1 MNRKTFIQTVSLAG
15 SALLSPAISLA
26 NNKMGDN
33 NLKDSTRINFTRDGL
48 DLTTDE
54 YTSLLR
60 MMVED
65 NGISADSYSQGGIVE
80 QLENRMAE
88 VLGKESAIFMPTGTL
103 ANHIAVRKLAGDK
116 KRVIVQADSHL
127 YNDSGDCATKLSG
140 LNLIPLAKG
149 KTSFSTDDIKKELD
163 RAKDGRVKTGIG
175 AILIESPVRR
185 LDNRMFEFDMMK
197 DISMFAKENHIKM
210 HLDGARLF
218 NACVH
223 LSKTPADFASLF
235 DTVYVSLYKNFNAA
249 SGAILAG
256 SKEFIQDLYHTR
268 RMFGGGMPQ
277 VWPFASVAYHYLDG
291 FLESYTLALEMA
303 DRLFM
308 LLNKHSAF
316 KVEQFSDGTN
326 VFKFHVDLQDLN
338 RFRKNLADQNIFLP
352 APDNSFNGF
361 KIKVNP
367 SLLHT
372 TAEKL
377 SQQFIDATAG

>member
-33 NLKDSTRINFTRDGL
+33 SLKDQTRINFTRDGL

-60 MMVED
+60 MIVD
-65 NGISADSYSQGGIVE
+65 RDGISADSYSRGGIIE

-88 VLGKESAIFMPTGTL
+88 ILGKESAIFMPTGTL

-116 KRVIVQADSHL
+116 KRVVVQADSHL

-185 LDNRMFEFDMMK
+185 LDNRMFGFDMMK
-197 DISMFAKENHIKM
+197 DISVFAKENHIKM

-223 LSKTPADFASLF
+223 LKKTPADLASLF

-303 DRLFM
+303 NRLFM
-308 LLNKHSAF
+308 LLDKHSAF

-367 SLLHT
+367 SLLRT

-377 SQQFIDATAG
+377 SQQFVDAVAG

>member
-26 NNKMGDN
+26 DNKIGDN
-33 NLKDSTRINFTRDGL
+33 DLKDPTRINFTRDGL

-54 YTSLLR
+54 YTSLLKTI
-60 MMVED
+60 VEN
-65 NGISADSYSQGGIVE
+65 NGISADSYSLGGIVE

-88 VLGKESAIFMPTGTL
+88 ILGKESAIFMPTGTL

-127 YNDSGDCATKLSG
+127 YNDSGDCASILSG

-185 LDNRMFEFDMMK
+185 LDNRMFEFEMMK
-197 DISMFAKENHIKM
+197 DISVFAKENDIKM

-223 LSKTPADFASLF
+223 LKKTPADFASLF
-235 DTVYVSLYKNFNAA
+235 DSVYVSLYKNFNAA

-256 SKEFIQDLYHTR
+256 SKDFIQDLYQTR

-291 FLESYTLALEMA
+291 FLESYTMALDMA
-303 DRLFM
+303 DHFFM

-316 KVEQFSDGTN
+316 KVEPFSDGTN
-326 VFKFHVDLQDLN
+326 VFKFHVDFRDLN

-352 APDNSFNGF
+352 ASDNSFNGF

-367 SLLHT
+367 SLLRT

-377 SQQFIDATAG
+377 SQQFVDSVAG